1 MTVAIGPPACVLFD
15 LDGTLLDTAPDL
27 AAAINQLRRERGA
40 PDLPFELIRPTVS
53 QGSPGMLKAGF
64 GLEPEE
70 PLYAELNRRFLELYR
85 AAIAVETALLP
96 GMTEVLAYL
105 ETHAIRWGVV
115 TNKPGWL
122 TEPLMK
128 ALNLWSRAACVVSG
142 DTLSKRKPD
151 PEPLWYARALG
162 IRGRRRTRRSGRQPG
177 RHDHAGSGVWLP
189 ERRRPAGGMGRRWS
203 PGPAGRSVGLARR
216 GVGHRSRIGC
226 RPSPQPA
233 PIPTVDATDG
243 AKKERLYTTPTG
255 PTTR

>member
-27 AAAINQLRRERGA
+27 AAAINQLRRERGV

-64 GLEPEE
+64 GLEPED

-85 AAIAVETALLP
+85 AAIAVETALFP

-151 PEPLWYARALG
+151 PEPLWYACERAG
-162 IRGRRRTRRSGRQPG
+162 AT
-177 RHDHAGSGVWLP
+177 
-189 ERRRPAGGMGRRWS
+189 PA
-203 PGPAGRSVGLARR
+203 RSVYVGDAERDVRAGNQAGMITLVAGFGYLSAEDRPEEWGAA
-216 GVGHRSRIGC
+216 GVLD
-226 RPSPQPA
+226 QPA
-233 PIPTVDATDG
+233 DLLGWLDAALATDP
-243 AKKERLYTTPTG
+243 E
-255 PTTR
+255 